1 MDTALPSTGM
11 KKLAD
16 LKIGELMRLMGS
28 REELEVNLGYGF
40 EDREFALFVFTTAQA
55 KEVAVGIS

>member
-1 MDTALPSTGM
+1 MDTALPSTGT

-16 LKIGELMRLMGS
+16 LQIGELMRSMGS
-28 REELEVNLGYGF
+28 SKKLEVNLGYGF

-55 KEVAVGIS
+55 NEVAVGIN